1 MHMPPDAQN
10 RHRGFQTY
18 RVHQSLERG
27 HHTCDQTAYLG
38 ISVKTAL
45 ESHSLVYLLLLHI
58 NFKPLYSLIL
68 PYRMRFLKLFQLCLL
83 QT

>member
-1 MHMPPDAQN
+1 MPPDAQK
-10 RHRGFQTY
+10 RHTGFQTY

-38 ISVKTAL
+38 IPLQTAL

-58 NFKPLYSLIL
+58 NFKPLYSPIL
-68 PYRMRFLKLFQLCLL
+68 PHRMQFLKLLQLNLL